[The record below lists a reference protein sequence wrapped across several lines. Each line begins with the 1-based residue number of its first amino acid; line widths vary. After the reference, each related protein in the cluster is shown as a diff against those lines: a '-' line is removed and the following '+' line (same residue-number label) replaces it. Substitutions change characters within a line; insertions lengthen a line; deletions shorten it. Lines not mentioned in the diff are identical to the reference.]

1 MAKDKLESPDIG
13 QYLFPMAGVMILVLA
28 VMVGQAKAL
37 FTNTSIEVDIPKA
50 NVVEADLEQM
60 IPISVK
66 KLPEGGVKYYYKDKE
81 MRSLQEITDSVQA
94 AQIRYGQ
101 ENQDTSL
108 IGQQLVVIR
117 GDKSLDWGTILEVL
131 DAVKRA
137 KSKRVVL
144 AVTKRRGVKTGG

>member
-1 MAKDKLESPDIG
+1 MAQDKIEAPDIS

-28 VMVGQAKAL
+28 VMVGQAKSL
-37 FTNTSIEVDIPKA
+37 FTNTSIEVDVPKA

-66 KLPEGGVKYYYKDKE
+66 KLPEGGVEYYYKDKK
-81 MRSLQEITDSVQA
+81 MSSLKEITDSVRA
-94 AQIRYGQ
+94 AQIRYGE
-101 ENQDTSL
+101 ENQDSSL

-117 GDKSLDWGTILEVL
+117 GDKSLNWGTILDVL

-144 AVTKRRGVKTGG
+144 AVIKRRKAGG